1 MKFEKSKPTKA
12 PVSNTVK
19 TVGTANRILH
29 NSIYGAT
36 AKEVVK
42 PVYVAPAHDTV
53 NTQGRGA
60 YSKDVF
66 TTLLTLLNTLKL
78 DGDQFYRSENQAF
91 KDVKAA
97 VKAAAQVDPYFT
109 AQCLRYSRVDG
120 EALRSVNHLAA
131 TFLSEYLSGKD
142 YAKYVYSRYNTKT
155 KIGGIVRRIDDMI
168 QIANAYFAV
177 TENAKALPNSLR
189 KGFQFALETADAYE
203 LGKYRSRGMVDI
215 INLVHP
221 DANKSTAIVEVDGDE
236 YRKVLNAKLKATKNA
251 SKKLLYQTKLL
262 IARQDKTVKIKAL
275 DAIVLGITYAV
286 DTHEVRNSE
295 AGQIVAEAKKA
306 GKISEKEAVE
316 MLATAKN
323 ENFKEQLQNGKLG
336 VLACIRNLA
345 NMTKNG
351 VDAETIKLVE
361 SLLTNAEAVRK
372 SMVHPMQIDI
382 AYEFLNDNFSSNST
396 ARSFMLILQKSFENA
411 LVNAKLNGRV
421 AVFVDM
427 SGSMGTPMFMEG
439 TCNSMKAQAI
449 DKACLIAA
457 VYAKSCN
464 ADVYAFDNYAKAVS
478 YDPTKGVFDLAKQIK
493 KSYGGGGTSI
503 SAPFEL
509 VTRNNKAYDK
519 IILLSDNEANSGSA
533 TSRAAANYFNKVG
546 VAMVYAVDL
555 AAYGTAQLKGSN
567 VFELYGYGFSMFE
580 DMAKREYDPNAHLT
594 EVAKVRFKDKNV

>member
-1 MKFEKSKPTKA
+1 MKFEKVKPTKTVA
-12 PVSNTVK
+12 SNAVK
-19 TVGTANRILH
+19 TVGNVNQALRDKLD
-29 NSIYGAT
+29 GAMV
-36 AKEVVK
+36 KEVVK

-203 LGKYRSRGMVDI
+203 LGKYRSRGMVDM

-221 DANKSTAIVEVDGDE
+221 DANKSTATVEVDGDE
-236 YRKVLNAKLKATKNA
+236 YRKVLNAKLKATKNE
-251 SKKLLYQTKLL
+251 SRKLSYQTKLGA
-262 IARQDKTVKIKAL
+262 ARKDKTVTIKAL

-361 SLLTNAEAVRK
+361 NLLTNAEAVRK

-396 ARSFMLILQKSFENA
+396 ARSFMVILQKAFENA

-427 SGSMGTPMFMEG
+427 STSMGTEMFMEG
-439 TCNSMKAQAI
+439 TKNRTKTQAI

-464 ADVYAFDNYAKAVS
+464 ADIYGFDYDAKTIG
-478 YDPTKGVFDLAKQIK
+478 YDPTKGVFDLAKQIRK
-493 KSYGGGGTSI
+493 YYGGGSTNIGS
-503 SAPFEL
+503 PFQL
-509 VTRNNKAYDK
+509 AAHNNKAYDK

-533 TSRAAANYFNKVG
+533 TSKAAARYFNKMG
-546 VAMVYAVDL
+546 MAMVYAVDL
-555 AAYGTAQLKGSN
+555 AAYGTSQLKGSN

-580 DMAKREYDPNAHLT
+580 DMAKREYDPNAHLS
-594 EVAKVRFKDKNV
+594 EVQKVRFKDKNV